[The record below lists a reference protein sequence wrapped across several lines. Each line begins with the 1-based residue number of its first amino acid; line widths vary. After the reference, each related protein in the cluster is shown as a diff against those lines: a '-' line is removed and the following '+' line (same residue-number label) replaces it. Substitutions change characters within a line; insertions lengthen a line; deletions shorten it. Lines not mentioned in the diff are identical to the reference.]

1 MKIDATSI
9 NSILS
14 TISETF
20 PDSIIGED
28 INGQIII
35 QTGLFSIGDP
45 STPLT
50 TDPAFMNWM
59 NAQSKNPYENSF
71 FITHPLPPTEQQT

>member
-50 TDPAFMNWM
+50 TDTAFMNWM
-59 NAQSKNPYENSF
+59 NAQPKYLNGMSLT
-71 FITHPLPPTEQQT
+71 IHPLPTTEQQA